1 MHQPA
6 NEPPPSDG
14 QPQPPSPDPEAAKAA
29 AAKAAAVA
37 SAQRKRE
44 AARVEQAAKITGAKG
59 TSKHRRDGVS
69 AHRLGKLQKAASAT
83 FAVPTASV
91 ALVCRA
97 EDDCVLLTR
106 ETRSGVTKLNLPGG
120 KGEAGE
126 TLGQAAAREAHEETG
141 KQLTEGTRDA
151 IAAIAHW
158 AECDANQGHAAALRL
173 AAGSPDATVHERF
186 DRAAANA
193 SRGSKTVHIGLEW
206 HPLSVVSSHAWRAE
220 HMHFPGQHRL
230 AAAVRLLAP
239 SAPSGP
245 SGPSGSSGSGSGSGG
260 PDAPPSA
267 LNLGDAAVDE

>member
-1 MHQPA
+1 MSITIGDIPLTG
-6 NEPPPSDG
+6 NEASQEEIDRRSAERIARGRARLPR
-14 QPQPPSPDPEAAKAA
+14 QPPAK
-29 AAKAAAVA
+29 KPRPPN
-37 SAQRKRE
+37 S
-44 AARVEQAAKITGAKG
+44 TGGGAGG
-59 TSKHRRDGVS
+59 TV
-69 AHRLGKLQKAASAT
+69 
-83 FAVPTASV
+83 ASV
-91 ALVCRA
+91 ALLRA
-97 EDDCVLLTR
+97 EDDHVLLTR
-106 ETRSGVTKLNLPGG
+106 ATRGGKTLLNLPGG

-158 AECDANQGHAAALRL
+158 AECAANQGRVAVLRL

-186 DRAAANA
+186 GRAAANA
-193 SRGSKTVHIGLEW
+193 SRGSKTVHVGLEW